1 MIWQGSWLYY
11 VIICDA
17 SLHGIGAVFSH
28 VIGNLEKHVIGRRN
42 GHADVPVPS
51 LSNKLN
57 CGQIKILCW
66 PELKNNV
73 RNDGLV
79 FNDEIEEELKP

>member
-28 VIGNLEKHVIGRRN
+28 VIGNGEKHDRSTKWSCRC
-42 GHADVPVPS
+42 PS
-51 LSNKLN
+51 PFT
-57 CGQIKILCW
+57 GEQIKLW
-66 PELKNNV
+66 TDKDPVLARVKEQY
-73 RNDGLV
+73 
-79 FNDEIEEELKP
+79 